1 MARIFIALM
10 LALGLSG
17 CGYDGFFRYPCQDPN
32 NWEKAECQPPL
43 CEANGTCAVDLL
55 PLDMVEES
63 EPIQCVDQE

>member
-1 MARIFIALM
+1 M

-43 CEANGTCAVDLL
+43 CEANGTCADDLL